1 MVWWYRHLRRA
12 SVPHIVLFHWRL
24 RSCRGTRWSKDGL
37 PRSFVAELGS
47 GFACLCCRHRSCC
60 HCLDRNRQLVL
71 FVLHEAASSRPPQL
85 CVCRCPGQKS
95 TVLPVCCP
103 AEKIE
108 NHPDSAT
115 LLRTSLH
122 VVVQGNCVTVPPSLC
137 IRSTPRINNF
147 STSVKAQSRI
157 LSHVLSRVGTR
168 QLACMPSP
176 GQNASDETKGAS
188 AGNAV
193 SHCMHALRNRGRDQ
207 FRIQNKSLHP
217 IAEHGLTPVLRY
229 EWSSLVDSSFPHST
243 PERRCALSLHRTK
256 LSRQPSSVLQLVLC
270 TRREQHM
277 RFN

>member
-1 MVWWYRHLRRA
+1 M
-12 SVPHIVLFHWRL
+12 
-24 RSCRGTRWSKDGL
+24 
-37 PRSFVAELGS
+37 
-47 GFACLCCRHRSCC
+47 
-60 HCLDRNRQLVL
+60 VL

-85 CVCRCPGQKS
+85 CVCRCPGQKR

-103 AEKIE
+103 AVLIE

-122 VVVQGNCVTVPPSLC
+122 VVVLVNCMTVPPSLC
-137 IRSTPRINNF
+137 IRSIPGTNEF
-147 STSVKAQSRI
+147 SSSVKAQSRI

-168 QLACMPSP
+168 QLAYMPSP

-193 SHCMHALRNRGRDQ
+193 SHCRGRDK

-217 IAEHGLTPVLRY
+217 IAEHGLTPVLGH
-229 EWSSLVDSSFPHST
+229 EWSSLVESSFPHST
-243 PERRCALSLHRTK
+243 PERRCALSLHKTK
-256 LSRQPSSVLQLVLC
+256 PSRQLSSVHQLVLC